1 MSKIIVTG
9 GCGYIGAHTTI
20 ALIEQGYQVI
30 IFDNLSNASKDS
42 ISRIEKITGTRPE
55 LLVVDLK
62 DQNKTTAAFEV
73 HKDASAVIHFAA
85 YKAVKESVEQP
96 LSYYENNLFSLINT
110 LVAQQKF
117 GIKNFIFSSSATVY
131 GAPESCPVTEDS
143 PTFPSRQSGI
153 ALVEVEEMLKS
164 SGIPMTIL
172 RMGGLVGYNRRPGRF
187 LAGRKN
193 LIHAN
198 APVNLV
204 HLDDCIHVIWEII
217 QQDRWGEVF
226 NVCADDHPKRK
237 EFYTFAA
244 TKMGL
249 PVPEFSLDQTEGG
262 KCVSNAKL
270 KESLSFSFQY
280 ADPYQMV
287 N

>member
-1 MSKIIVTG
+1 MVCSVL
-9 GCGYIGAHTTI
+9 GCGWMGLPLAKFLVEKNNRVKGSTTREEKR
-20 ALIEQGYQVI
+20 AYLEEQGIEPYCIKLYPHRI
-30 IFDNLSNASKDS
+30 IGDIAQFADTDVMILNFPPGRYKHE
-42 ISRIEKITGTRPE
+42 ISVSFP
-55 LLVVDLK
+55 
-62 DQNKTTAAFEV
+62 
-73 HKDASAVIHFAA
+73 
-85 YKAVKESVEQP
+85 
-96 LSYYENNLFSLINT
+96 
-110 LVAQQKF
+110 
-117 GIKNFIFSSSATVY
+117 ATVARLLEGIRQQPPRHLLFVSSLSVY
-131 GAPESCPVTEDS
+131 GDSSYTVTEES
-143 PTFPSRQSGI
+143 PTFPMRQSGV
-153 ALVEVEEMLKS
+153 ALVEVEELLQK

-193 LIHAN
+193 LIQAN

-217 QQDRWGEVF
+217 QQKRWGEVF
-226 NVCADDHPKRK
+226 NVCADAHPSRK

-249 PVPEFSLDQTEGG
+249 PVPTFSDQQTEGG
-262 KCVSNAKL
+262 KYVSNEKL
-270 KESLSFSFQY
+270 KKSLNFSFQY

>member
-1 MSKIIVTG
+1 MICSVL
-9 GCGYIGAHTTI
+9 GCGWLGLPLAKFLVEKKCRVKGSTTREEK
-20 ALIEQGYQVI
+20 LDYLEEQGIEPFQIKLYPHQVMGKI
-30 IFDNLSNASKDS
+30 AEFADADVLILNFPPGRYKYDISVSFPATVARLLEAIKDNPPKHLLFVSS
-42 ISRIEKITGTRPE
+42 IS
-55 LLVVDLK
+55 
-62 DQNKTTAAFEV
+62 
-73 HKDASAVIHFAA
+73 
-85 YKAVKESVEQP
+85 
-96 LSYYENNLFSLINT
+96 
-110 LVAQQKF
+110 
-117 GIKNFIFSSSATVY
+117 VY
-131 GAPESCPVTEDS
+131 GDSPEPVTEES

-153 ALVEVEEMLKS
+153 ALVEVEEMLRH

-193 LIHAN
+193 LIQAN

-204 HLDDCIHVIWEII
+204 HLDDCIHVIWQII

-244 TKMGL
+244 TQMGL
-249 PVPEFSLDQTEGG
+249 PVPEFRPDQTEGG

-270 KESLSFSFQY
+270 KESLNFSFQY